1 MNKVI
6 LITFFALCTYSV
18 NAQQVVVDPGV
29 VTALTVNHVAQNGT
43 LNGIKDEENGIKNL
57 QATINVKLLQIKAL
71 QQKTYNSL
79 KQVQSVVQQGKNVV
93 YASTVA
99 VDIGE
104 YQAQMLE
111 NADGNAVLYAVALK
125 TELAL
130 INRTYDM
137 FLYIT
142 TALTGGDINLMSNME
157 RMKIINHVVDELRV
171 MRGLAYSINR
181 KIRTAKY
188 SGQFRALLQEFDV
201 SLMGFNEINRLGI
214 IQDVMP
220 GN

>member
-1 MNKVI
+1 MKK
-6 LITFFALCTYSV
+6 ITFLVIVGIFFFKT

-29 VTALTVNHVAQNGT
+29 VAALTTNHLIQNGT
-43 LNGIKDEENGIKNL
+43 LNKIKSEERGIKNL
-57 QATINVKLLQIKAL
+57 QGTINVKLLQIKSL

-79 KQVQSVVQQGKNVV
+79 KQVQSIVQQGKNVV

-99 VDIGE
+99 ADIGD

-111 NADGNAVLYAVALK
+111 NAGGNALLYGVALK

-137 FLYIT
+137 FMYIN

-157 RMKIINHVVDELRV
+157 RMKIINHVVDELRT

-188 SGQFRALLQEFDV
+188 SGSFRALLQEFDI
-201 SLMGFNEINRLGI
+201 SLLGLNQINRMGI

-220 GN
+220 N

>member
-1 MNKVI
+1 MNKLI
-6 LITFFALCTYSV
+6 LITMFFIYALSV
-18 NAQQVVVDPGV
+18 NAQQVVVDPAV
-29 VTALTVNHVAQNGT
+29 VAALTANHLVQNGT
-43 LNGIKDEENGIKNL
+43 LNEIQTEERGIKNL
-57 QATINVKLLQIKAL
+57 QTTINLKLIQIKEL

-79 KQVQSVVQQGKNVV
+79 KQVQAVVQQGKNVI

-104 YQAQMLE
+104 YQAQMIE
-111 NADGNAVLYAVALK
+111 NADGNPVLYAVALK

-137 FLYIT
+137 FMYIN

-157 RMKIINHVVDELRV
+157 RMKIINHVVEELRV
-171 MRGLAYSINR
+171 MRGMAYAINR

-188 SGQFRALLQEFDV
+188 SGQFKALLQEFDI
-201 SLMGFNEINRLGI
+201 SLLGFNEINRLGI

-220 GN
+220 QH

>member
-1 MNKVI
+1 MNKLI
-6 LITFFALCTYSV
+6 LITFFSLCAYNV
-18 NAQQVVVDPGV
+18 NSQQVVIDPGV
-29 VTALTVNHVAQNGT
+29 ITALTVNHTIQNGT
-43 LNGIKDEENGIKNL
+43 LNEIEQEENGIKNL

-79 KQVQSVVQQGKNVV
+79 KQVQSVVQQGKNVI

-111 NADGNAVLYAVALK
+111 NAEGNVILYAIALK

-157 RMKIINHVVDELRV
+157 RMKIINHVVEELRV

-188 SGQFRALLQEFDV
+188 SGQFRALLQEFDI

-220 GN
+220 QN

>member
-1 MNKVI
+1 M
-6 LITFFALCTYSV
+6 FFIYALSV
-18 NAQQVVVDPGV
+18 NAQQVVVDPAV
-29 VTALTVNHVAQNGT
+29 VAALTANHLVQNGT
-43 LNGIKDEENGIKNL
+43 LNEIQTEERGIKNL
-57 QATINVKLLQIKAL
+57 QTTINLKLIQIKEL

-79 KQVQSVVQQGKNVV
+79 KQVQAVVQQGKNVI

-104 YQAQMLE
+104 YQAQMIE
-111 NADGNAVLYAVALK
+111 NADGNPVLYAVALK

-137 FLYIT
+137 FMYIN

-157 RMKIINHVVDELRV
+157 RMKIINHVVEELRV
-171 MRGLAYSINR
+171 MRGMAYAINR

-188 SGQFRALLQEFDV
+188 SGQFKALLQEFDI
-201 SLMGFNEINRLGI
+201 SLLGFNEINRLGI

-220 GN
+220 QH

>member
-6 LITFFALCTYSV
+6 LIPFFALCTYSV

-43 LNGIKDEENGIKNL
+43 LNGIKKEEKGIKNL

-79 KQVQSVVQQGKNVV
+79 KQVQSVVQQGKNVI

-157 RMKIINHVVDELRV
+157 RMKIINHVVEELRV